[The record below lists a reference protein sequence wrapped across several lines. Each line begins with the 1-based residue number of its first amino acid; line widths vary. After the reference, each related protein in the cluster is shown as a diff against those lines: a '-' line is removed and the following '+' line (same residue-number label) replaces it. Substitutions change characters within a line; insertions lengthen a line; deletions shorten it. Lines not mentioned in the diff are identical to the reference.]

1 MTALKKGFPGDTMKR
16 IATFLMLAALATG
29 GAGCVIAAIGAA
41 SAGTVVFVRGEIE
54 SYFDTDVQN
63 LYDATLKAMGD
74 LKLYVIDQKHDA
86 LSAEVVARNSADQKV
101 TVKIDGSRREAVKMT
116 IRVGFWGDETA
127 SRAILDRISANRTR

>member
-1 MTALKKGFPGDTMKR
+1 MKR
-16 IATFLMLAALATG
+16 IAVLMMLAILAVG
-29 GAGCVIAAIGAA
+29 VSGCVVAAIGAA
-41 SAGTVVFVRGEIE
+41 TAGSVVYVRGEIE

-86 LSAEVVARNSADQKV
+86 LSAEVIARNSADQKV
-101 TVKIDGSRREAVKMT
+101 VVKIDGSDRQLVKVT
-116 IRVGFWGDETA
+116 IRVGFWGDEAA